1 MIPYILLRLS
11 FKTQLKYVSKSIQM
25 VELIFYLNMDLKG
38 IINSNGLIYCLEV
51 FLSRTKHE
59 G

>member
-1 MIPYILLRLS
+1 
-11 FKTQLKYVSKSIQM
+11 M